1 MKKTLALLIA
11 LVMVVGLFAAC
22 GSSPAPAETKATEAP
37 DR

>member
-22 GSSPAPAETKATEAP
+22 GSSPAFATAFAY
-37 DR
+37 